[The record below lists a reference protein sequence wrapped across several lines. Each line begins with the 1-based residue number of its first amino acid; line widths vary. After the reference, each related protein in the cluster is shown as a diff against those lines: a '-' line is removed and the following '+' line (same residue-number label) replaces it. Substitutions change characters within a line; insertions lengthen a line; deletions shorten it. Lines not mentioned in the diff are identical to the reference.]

1 MNTIETTS
9 PLRTPAQQR
18 QRRDA
23 STLDQLG
30 LRERDVR
37 EKGTRT
43 KNADEDELYEN
54 VPCTD

>member
-1 MNTIETTS
+1 MNTIETTTT
-9 PLRTPAQQR
+9 LRTSAQQR

-23 STLDQLG
+23 SNLDQLG
-30 LRERDVR
+30 SQREVR
-37 EKGTRT
+37 EKGVRT